1 MSMFGMVFPDPQRQ
15 DRFALLFS
23 LVAYNEPDEVAAEAY
38 MQPVMALRLRDCWVE
53 KQPDGPPCLA
63 VYTRNGGGNR
73 EHDHTDG
80 AENCLGCR
88 GDWATEHPAYISDE
102 DDEFDSTYRTYR
114 FAFPAELRQDWKE
127 ALTEVAED
135 PRDMSK
141 QWSIAIDAIGGEAA
155 SRG

>member
-1 MSMFGMVFPDPQRQ
+1 VSMFGMVFPDPQRQ

-23 LVAYNEPDEVAAEAY
+23 LVAYNETDAEAMEAY
-38 MQPVMALRLRDCWVE
+38 MQPIMALRLRDCWVE

-88 GDWATEHPAYISDE
+88 GDWATEHPAYTSATRTTS
-102 DDEFDSTYRTYR
+102 STRPTAPTGSPSRRNCDRT
-114 FAFPAELRQDWKE
+114 
-127 ALTEVAED
+127 
-135 PRDMSK
+135 
-141 QWSIAIDAIGGEAA
+141 GE
-155 SRG
+155 RH